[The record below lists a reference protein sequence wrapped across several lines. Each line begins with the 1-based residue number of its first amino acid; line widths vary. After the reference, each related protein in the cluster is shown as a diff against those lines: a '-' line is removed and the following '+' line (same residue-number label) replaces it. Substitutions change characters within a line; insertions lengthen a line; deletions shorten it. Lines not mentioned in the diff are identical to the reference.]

1 VPAQR
6 LARADQRARVDPAG
20 ADFLIDGRRV
30 RAGENGVTTVRAA
43 AQHARAMQDP
53 QRGIE
58 PCRHNH
64 RPALS
69 RPTCR
74 VGDE

>member
-6 LARADQRARVDPAG
+6 LAGADQRARVDPAG
-20 ADFLIDGRRV
+20 TDFLIDGRRA
-30 RAGENGVTTVRAA
+30 RAGENGATTARAA
-43 AQHARAMQDP
+43 ARHARAMQDP
-53 QRGIE
+53 HRGIE

-74 VGDE
+74 VAEE